1 MEVNLGIACACIATL
16 KPLTNR
22 FFPKLLG
29 KLYGSNNNNSATHLP
44 LSGKPSKLINEDT
57 VLARERGLHGGSFG
71 ENGGGSCEMQLY
83 SLRAKSGQHR
93 ATVKG
98 KRDVDGSSSQES
110 IIGAAESFPQD
121 AEEK

>member
-16 KPLTNR
+16 KPLTNH

-29 KLYGSNNNNSATHLP
+29 KLYGSNNNSATHLP

-57 VLARERGLHGGSFG
+57 VLASERGLHGGSFG
-71 ENGGGSCEMQLY
+71 ENGGGSCEMQSY